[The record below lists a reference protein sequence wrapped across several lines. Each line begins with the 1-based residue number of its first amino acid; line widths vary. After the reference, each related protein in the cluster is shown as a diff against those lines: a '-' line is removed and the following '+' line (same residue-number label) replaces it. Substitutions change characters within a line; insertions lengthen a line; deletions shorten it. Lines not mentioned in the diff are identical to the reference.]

1 MQFRPVTARRR
12 PLTPARLGAG
22 ALAGSLIVWS
32 GVAAAALPADGFA
45 DLVEKVSPAVVNI
58 SSVHDAAKT
67 ASADGNDPQANPFP
81 EGSPFEK
88 FFRDFQD
95 RFGQGAPQAPRQG
108 PIQALG
114 SGFIVDPDGYVV
126 TNNHVVEEATKVQVN
141 LSDGRSFDATIVGT
155 DPKTDL
161 ALLRIK
167 SDKDLPYV
175 SFGNSDGV
183 RVGHPVVAVGNPFGL
198 GGTVTAGIVSARGRN
213 INAGP
218 YDDFLQTDAAINRGN
233 SGGPM
238 FNTDGEVIGINT
250 AIFSP
255 TGGSVGI
262 GFAIPANLAK
272 NVIAQI
278 KEKGS
283 VERGWLGVQIQP
295 VTPEIADALGI
306 DGAKGALVA
315 SVMPDSPAA
324 KAGLRQGDV
333 IVRFAD
339 TEVGAMHELP
349 RLVAATPVGGKVAV
363 TLLRDGKPVTRNV
376 TIARLAAEQVAMAPA
391 GRESEATSERLGVML
406 AALDDEARQ
415 SLKLPENVDGV
426 VVTGIDP
433 SGPAAE
439 KGLRPGDVIEQVDG
453 RKVSAPGDVTAAVDG
468 KESKNAVLLL
478 VNRAG
483 NEMFVGIRLKD
494 A

>member
-1 MQFRPVTARRR
+1 MAE
-12 PLTPARLGAG
+12 
-22 ALAGSLIVWS
+22 S
-32 GVAAAALPADGFA
+32 GGPSGM
-45 DLVEKVSPAVVNI
+45 
-58 SSVHDAAKT
+58 
-67 ASADGNDPQANPFP
+67 PFP
-81 EGSPFEK
+81 PGSPFEK
-88 FFRDFQD
+88 FFKDFP
-95 RFGQGAPQAPRQG
+95 GQNGQQAPQQG
-108 PIQALG
+108 PTQALG
-114 SGFIVDPDGYVV
+114 SGFIIDPSGYVV
-126 TNNHVVEEATKVQVN
+126 TNNHVVEEASKVQVN
-141 LSDGRSFDATIVGT
+141 LSDGRSFDAEIIGT

-167 SDKDLPYV
+167 ADKDLPYV
-175 SFGNSDGV
+175 SFGDSDKT
-183 RVGHPVVAVGNPFGL
+183 RVGNPVMAVGNPFGL

-278 KEKGS
+278 KESGS

-295 VTPEIADALGI
+295 VSPEIADAIGL
-306 DGAKGALVA
+306 DKAKGALVA
-315 SVMPDSPAA
+315 SVVPDSPADR
-324 KAGLRQGDV
+324 AGLKQGDV
-333 IVRFAD
+333 IVTFGTSDIDEMRD
-339 TEVGAMHELP
+339 LP
-349 RLVAATPVGGKVAV
+349 RIVANTHVDETVDVAI
-363 TLLRDGKPVTRNV
+363 LRDGKMQTREV
-376 TIARLAAEQVAMAPA
+376 TIAKLAADQVAMAPA
-391 GRESEATSERLGVML
+391 HRDGRVESEKLGATV
-406 AALDDEARQ
+406 AALTDEARQ
-415 SLKLPENVDGV
+415 QLNVPEAVEGV
-426 VVTGIDP
+426 VVTAVDP

-439 KGLRPGDVIEQVDG
+439 KGLRPGDIIQQIDG
-453 RKVSAPGDVTAAVDG
+453 QKVSKPADVTVAIDG
-468 KESKNAVLLL
+468 QTSKNAVLLL

-483 NEMFVGIRLKD
+483 NELFVGVRLKT

>member
-1 MQFRPVTARRR
+1 MQSATTVRRR
-12 PLTPARLGAG
+12 IPALPVKFGASVV
-22 ALAGSLIVWS
+22 AGSLIVWS
-32 GVAAAALPADGFA
+32 GVASAALPTDGFA
-45 DLVEKVSPAVVNI
+45 DLADKVSPAVVNI
-58 SSVHDAAKT
+58 STTHTAMKT
-67 ASADGNDPQANPFP
+67 GDGQESPFP

-88 FFRDFQD
+88 FFKEFQN
-95 RFGQGAPQAPRQG
+95 RSGKNGQPAPQRAPMM
-108 PIQALG
+108 ALG
-114 SGFIVDPDGYVV
+114 SGFIVDPTGYVV
-126 TNNHVVEEATKVQVN
+126 TNNHVVEDASKVQVN
-141 LSDGRSFDATIVGT
+141 LSDGRSFDAQVVGT
-155 DPKTDL
+155 DAKTDL

-167 SDKDLPYV
+167 ADKDLPFV
-175 SFGNSDGV
+175 SFGDSDKV
-183 RVGHPVVAVGNPFGL
+183 RVGNLVVAVGNPFGL

-238 FNTDGEVIGINT
+238 FNTDGEVIGVNT

-278 KEKGS
+278 KDKGS

-295 VTPEIADALGI
+295 VTPEIAEAIGLG
-306 DGAKGALVA
+306 DAKGALVA
-315 SVMPDSPAA
+315 GVVPDSPAA

-333 IVRFAD
+333 IVGYGKTGVD
-339 TEVGAMHELP
+339 DMHDLP
-349 RLVAATPVGGKVAV
+349 RLVAATPVGESVAV
-363 TLLRDGKPVTRNV
+363 AILRDGKKVERDV
-376 TIARLAAEQVAMAPA
+376 TIARLAAEQVAMAAPA
-391 GRESEATSERLGVML
+391 DKTEFESEKLGATL
-406 AALDDEARQ
+406 AALTDAARQ
-415 SLKLPENVDGV
+415 SLNLPGNVAGV
-426 VVTGIDP
+426 VVTDVDP
-433 SGPAAE
+433 AGPAAA

-453 RKVSAPGDVTAAVDG
+453 RKVSSLADVTAAIDG
-468 KESKNAVLLL
+468 QTSKNAVLLL

-483 NEMFVGIRLKD
+483 NALFVGIRLKQ